1 MKKEL
6 VDSVMKNWDIPN
18 LCIKEI
24 YGNDSEDFPRII
36 CKVGTDMSAYVLK
49 GITGIPESTII
60 SNVQAYLCLGN
71 EHSLE

>member
-1 MKKEL
+1 MGDKENGL

-36 CKVGTDMSAYVLK
+36 CKVGEILILVLLK
-49 GITGIPESTII
+49 RKSI
-60 SNVQAYLCLGN
+60 
-71 EHSLE
+71 